1 MVKSEIRKLFQR
13 LSTCIILLV
22 LLAANG
28 FLVWN
33 QPLPGAEQ
41 HYKFD
46 ASHILSLYSALPDD
60 AASALKALG
69 QQDDALLEAMFHETD
84 AGVLLTSDIYAEH
97 KLFSNVM
104 ERVEPIACYDTILNE
119 IDENAET
126 LLLTGRYEP
135 DTFGHRNILK
145 SREQYR
151 ALSDVQPE
159 VLYSGAVELLP
170 GGRITDLI
178 LILFCL
184 LVGLELITSEKT
196 NGTLQLIKP
205 TFQGGDRLI
214 TSKVLAGL
222 VLALAGTFLLYG
234 MNLVIGFL
242 RCGMISMDAPIQSVF
257 GFIRSPWRISIGMY
271 VLGFFCTK
279 FLWAASIIAIVYLA
293 CSLGK
298 SVLGSCGIFLILCAP
313 LSLLLTGD
321 TVGLFSE
328 YRNLDLFGWP
338 VSSFFVS
345 ILGMLLVSSAGFILT
360 AAIHKK
366 TSPIIADRRSKNT
379 GKVGRVSVNLISYEA
394 QKLFLMNGAAWVL
407 VGLMAVQ
414 TVACLNFNAYLSPQE
429 RLYMAYSERL
439 EGKASPEKDAF
450 LEEEAA
456 RFEDLYL
463 QMEEYTSALASG
475 QMQQES
481 FEALSSR
488 INRQLESEEVF
499 LRAKNQYDSM
509 KAQGYDYVC
518 QTGYERL
525 LGPEGQEDA
534 LILLIQM
541 MITLILGLASIHA
554 VEAETNMI
562 FLLNSVPGKEE
573 SRKVKGI
580 LATVYAVIAAVIT
593 FAPHIIAIAKSY
605 GLPGLF
611 CYGHSV
617 PLLRVG
623 TGTVLAGL
631 CIHAAII
638 IGMSIVVAHVVSLIS
653 KKSGSITNTII
664 TSSVM
669 MLIPAAALLRLHFFD
684 RLHFE

>member
-69 QQDDALLEAMFHETD
+69 QQDDALLEAMFQETD

-104 ERVEPIACYDTILNE
+104 ERVESIACYDAILNE

-205 TFQGGDRLI
+205 TFQGGDQLI

-234 MNLVIGFL
+234 MNLVIGYL

-298 SVLGSCGIFLILCAP
+298 SVFESCGIFLILCAP

-345 ILGMLLVSSAGFILT
+345 FLRMLLVSSAGFILT

-366 TSPIIADRRSKNT
+366 TSPIIADRRNKNT

-394 QKLFLMNGAAWVL
+394 QKLFLMNGAAWAL

-414 TVACLNFNAYLSPQE
+414 TVAYLNFNAYLSPKE

-463 QMEEYTSALASG
+463 QMEGYTSALASG

-499 LRAKNQYDSM
+499 LRAKNQYDRM

-554 VEAETNMI
+554 VETETNMI

-617 PLLRVG
+617 PMLRMG

-631 CIHAAII
+631 SIHAAII

-669 MLIPAAALLRLHFFD
+669 MLIPAGALLRLHFF
-684 RLHFE
+684 

>member
-1 MVKSEIRKLFQR
+1 MVRSEIRKLFQW
-13 LSTCIILLV
+13 LSTRIILLV

-28 FLVWN
+28 FFVWN
-33 QPLPGAEQ
+33 QQLPGAEKYYQ
-41 HYKFD
+41 FD
-46 ASHILSLYSALPDD
+46 ANHILSLYSALPDD

-69 QQDDALLEAMFHETD
+69 QQDDALLEAMFQETD

-104 ERVEPIACYDTILNE
+104 ERVEPIACYDAILNE

-145 SREQYR
+145 SRAQYR
-151 ALSDVQPE
+151 ALSNVQPE

-178 LILFCL
+178 LLLFCL

-205 TFQGGDRLI
+205 SFQGGYRLI

-234 MNLVIGFL
+234 TNLVIGFL
-242 RCGMISMDAPIQSVF
+242 RCGMIYMDAPIQSVF

-271 VLGFFCTK
+271 VLGFFCVK
-279 FLWAASIIAIVYLA
+279 FLWAASITAIVYLA

-298 SVLGSCGIFLILCAP
+298 NVLGSCGIFLILCAP

-328 YRNLDLFGWP
+328 YGNLDLLGWP

-345 ILGMLLVSSAGFILT
+345 ILVMLLVSAAGFLLT
-360 AAIHKK
+360 AVIHKH
-366 TSPIIADRRSKNT
+366 TCPIIADRRSRNT
-379 GKVGRVSVNLISYEA
+379 GKVVRVSAHLISYEA
-394 QKLFLMNGAAWVL
+394 RKLFLMNGAAWVL
-407 VGLMAVQ
+407 VVLMAVQ
-414 TVACLNFNAYLSPQE
+414 TVVYLNFNAYISPQE
-429 RLYMAYSERL
+429 RLYMAYSEKL
-439 EGKASPEKDAF
+439 EGKASQEKDAF

-463 QMEEYTSALASG
+463 QMEGYTSALASG

-499 LRAKNQYDSM
+499 LRAKNQYDRM

-518 QTGYERL
+518 QTGFERL
-525 LGPEGQEDA
+525 LGPEGREDA
-534 LILLIQM
+534 LLLLIQM

-554 VEAETNMI
+554 GETETNMI
-562 FLLNSVPGKEE
+562 FLLNSVPRKQE
-573 SRKVKGI
+573 SRKAKAI
-580 LATVYAVIAAVIT
+580 LATVYAVISAVIT
-593 FAPHIIAIAKSY
+593 FAPHITAIVKNY

-611 CYGHSV
+611 ACGYSV
-617 PLLRVG
+617 PLLRMG
-623 TGTVLAGL
+623 TQTVLAGL
-631 CIHAAII
+631 CIYAAIAI
-638 IGMSIVVAHVVSLIS
+638 SLAILMARVVSWIS
-653 KKSGSITNTII
+653 KKSGSIASTVVM
-664 TSSVM
+664 SSTLL
-669 MLIPAAALLRLHFFD
+669 LIPAAVYLIL
-684 RLHFE
+684 

>member
-1 MVKSEIRKLFQR
+1 MVRSEIRKLFQR
-13 LSTCIILLV
+13 LSTRIILLV
-22 LLAANG
+22 LLAANA

-41 HYKFD
+41 YYQFD

-69 QQDDALLEAMFHETD
+69 QQDDALLEAMFQETD

-104 ERVEPIACYDTILNE
+104 ERVEPIACYDAILNE

-178 LILFCL
+178 LLLFCL

-205 TFQGGDRLI
+205 TFQGGYRLI

-257 GFIRSPWRISIGMY
+257 GFIRSPWRISISIY
-271 VLGFFCTK
+271 ILGFFAMK
-279 FLWAASIIAIVYLA
+279 YLWAASVAAIVYLA

-298 SVLGSCGIFLILCAP
+298 SVLESCVSFLILCAP
-313 LSLLLTGD
+313 SLLFRKSVLSLLLIGD
-321 TVGLFSE
+321 TVSLFSE
-328 YRNLDLFGWP
+328 YRNLNLFDWP

-345 ILGMLLVSSAGFILT
+345 ILVMLLVSAAGFALT
-360 AAIHKK
+360 AVIHKRA
-366 TSPIIADRRSKNT
+366 SPIIADRRSRNT
-379 GKVGRVSVNLISYEA
+379 GMVGRVSVNLVSYEA
-394 QKLFLMNGAAWVL
+394 RKLFLMNGAVWVL
-407 VGLMAVQ
+407 AGLMGVQ
-414 TVACLNFNAYLSPQE
+414 IVTYLNFNAYLSPQE

-439 EGKASPEKDAF
+439 EGMPNQQKDAF
-450 LEEEAA
+450 IEEEAA
-456 RFEDLYL
+456 RFADLYL

-475 QMQQES
+475 QMQQKS

-488 INRQLESEEVF
+488 INRQLESEEIF
-499 LRAKNQYDSM
+499 LRAKDQYDRM

-534 LILLIQM
+534 LILSIQL
-541 MITLILGLASIHA
+541 MIALILGLASIHSI
-554 VEAETNMI
+554 ETESNMV
-562 FLLNSVPGKEE
+562 FLLNSVPGKRD
-573 SRKVKGI
+573 SLSVKAI
-580 LATVYAVIAAVIT
+580 LVTVYAIAAALIT
-593 FAPHIIAIAKSY
+593 FVPHLLAIIHAY
-605 GLPGLF
+605 GLPGLSAN
-611 CYGHSV
+611 GNSV
-617 PLLRVG
+617 PLLRLG
-623 TGTVLAGL
+623 THTVFGGL
-631 CIHAAII
+631 CIYASAII
-638 IGMSIVVAHVVSLIS
+638 GLAILAAHVVSLIS
-653 KKSGSITNTII
+653 KKLGNITSTII
-664 TSSVM
+664 MSSVL
-669 MLIPAAALLRLHFFD
+669 LIPPVCIMIVI
-684 RLHFE
+684 

>member
-1 MVKSEIRKLFQR
+1 MVRSEIRKLFQR
-13 LSTCIILLV
+13 LSTRIILLV

-33 QPLPGAEQ
+33 QQLPGAAQ

-60 AASALKALG
+60 AASALKALS
-69 QQDDALLEAMFHETD
+69 QQDDALLEAMFQETD

-119 IDENAET
+119 IDENAYT

-145 SREQYR
+145 SQEQYR
-151 ALSDVQPE
+151 FLSAVQPE

-242 RCGMISMDAPIQSVF
+242 RCGMIPMDAPIQSVF

-321 TVGLFSE
+321 TVRLFSE
-328 YRNLDLFGWP
+328 YRNLNLFGWP
-338 VSSFFVS
+338 VSSFFAS

-366 TSPIIADRRSKNT
+366 TSPVIADRRSRNT
-379 GKVGRVSVNLISYEA
+379 GSLRRVSVYLISYEA
-394 QKLFLMNGAAWVL
+394 RKLFLMNGAAWVL
-407 VGLMAVQ
+407 TGLMAVQ
-414 TVACLNFNAYLSPQE
+414 TVAYLNFNAYLSPQE
-429 RLYMAYSERL
+429 RLYMAYSEKL

-450 LEEEAA
+450 IEEEAA
-456 RFEDLYL
+456 GFADLYA
-463 QMEEYTSALASG
+463 QMEEYTDALSNG
-475 QMQQES
+475 QMQQET
-481 FEALSSR
+481 FEALTSR

-499 LRAKNQYDSM
+499 LRAKNQYDRM

-525 LGPEGQEDA
+525 LGSEGQKDA
-534 LILLIQM
+534 LILLIQL
-541 MITLILGLASIHA
+541 MIALILGLASIHA
-554 VEAETNMI
+554 GETETNMI
-562 FLLNSVPGKEE
+562 FLLNSVPGKQK
-573 SRKVKGI
+573 SRKAKGI
-580 LATVYAVIAAVIT
+580 LATVYAVIASVIT
-593 FAPHIIAIAKSY
+593 FAPHITAIVKNY
-605 GLPGLF
+605 GLSGLF
-611 CYGHSV
+611 ACGHSV
-617 PLLRVG
+617 PLLRMG
-623 TGTVLAGL
+623 TATVLAGL

-669 MLIPAAALLRLHFFD
+669 MLIPAGALLRLHFF
-684 RLHFE
+684 

>member
-1 MVKSEIRKLFQR
+1 MVRSEIRKLFQR
-13 LSTCIILLV
+13 LSTRIILLV

-41 HYKFD
+41 YYQFD

-60 AASALKALG
+60 ADSALKALG
-69 QQDDALLEAMFHETD
+69 QQDDALLEAMFQETD

-104 ERVEPIACYDTILNE
+104 ERVEPVACYDSILNE
-119 IDENAET
+119 IDENADT

-151 ALSDVQPE
+151 GLSDVQPE

-178 LILFCL
+178 LLLFCL

-205 TFQGGDRLI
+205 TFQGGYRLI
-214 TSKVLAGL
+214 TSKVLAGI
-222 VLALAGTFLLYG
+222 VLALVGTFFLYG

-242 RCGMISMDAPIQSVF
+242 RCGKIPMDAPIQSVF
-257 GFIRSPWRISIGMY
+257 GFIRGPWRISIGMY
-271 VLGFFCTK
+271 VLGFFCMK
-279 FLWAASIIAIVYLA
+279 YLWAASITAIVYLA

-298 SVLGSCGIFLILCAP
+298 SVLESCISFLILCAP

-321 TVGLFSE
+321 TVRLFSE
-328 YRNLDLFGWP
+328 CRNLNLFGWP
-338 VSSFFVS
+338 VSSFLTG
-345 ILGMLLVSSAGFILT
+345 ILVMLLMSAAGFALT
-360 AAIHKK
+360 AVIHKRV
-366 TSPIIADRRSKNT
+366 SPIIADRRSRNT
-379 GKVGRVSVNLISYEA
+379 GKVGRVSVHLISYEA
-394 QKLFLMNGAAWVL
+394 RKLFLMNGAAWVL
-407 VGLMAVQ
+407 ASLMAVQ
-414 TVACLNFNAYLSPQE
+414 TVAYLNFNAYVSPQE

-450 LEEEAA
+450 IEEEAA
-456 RFEDLYL
+456 GFAELYS
-463 QMEEYTSALASG
+463 QIEEYTHALSNG
-475 QMQQES
+475 HIQQEA
-481 FEALSSR
+481 FEALTSR

-499 LRAKNQYDSM
+499 LRAKNQYDRM

-518 QTGYERL
+518 QTGFERL
-525 LGPEGQEDA
+525 LGPEGREDA

-554 VEAETNMI
+554 GETETNMI
-562 FLLNSVPGKEE
+562 FLLNSVPRNQE
-573 SRKVKGI
+573 SRKAKGM
-580 LATVYAVIAAVIT
+580 LATVYAVTAAVIT
-593 FAPHIIAIAKSY
+593 FAPHITAIVKNY

-611 CYGHSV
+611 ACGHSV
-617 PLLRVG
+617 PLLRMG
-623 TGTVLAGL
+623 TQTVLAGL
-631 CIHAAII
+631 FIYAAIAI
-638 IGMSIVVAHVVSLIS
+638 SLAILTAHLVSWIS
-653 KKSGSITNTII
+653 KKSGSIVSTVVM
-664 TSSVM
+664 SSTLL
-669 MLIPAAALLRLHFFD
+669 LIPAAVYLIL
-684 RLHFE
+684 

>member
-1 MVKSEIRKLFQR
+1 MVRSEIRKLFQR
-13 LSTCIILLV
+13 LSTRIILLV

-33 QPLPGAEQ
+33 QQLPGAEKYYQ
-41 HYKFD
+41 FD

-60 AASALKALG
+60 AASALKALS
-69 QQDDALLEAMFHETD
+69 QQDDALLEAMFQETD

-104 ERVEPIACYDTILNE
+104 ERVEPVACYDAILNE
-119 IDENAET
+119 IDENADT

-151 ALSDVQPE
+151 GLSDVRPK

-178 LILFCL
+178 LLLFCL
-184 LVGLELITSEKT
+184 LVGLELIGSEKT

-205 TFQGGDRLI
+205 TFQGGYRLI

-234 MNLVIGFL
+234 MNLIIGFL
-242 RCGMISMDAPIQSVF
+242 RCGTIPMDDPIQSVF
-257 GFIRSPWRISIGMY
+257 GFIRSPWRISIAMY
-271 VLGFFCTK
+271 VLGFFCMK

-328 YRNLDLFGWP
+328 YQNLNLFGWP
-338 VSSFFVS
+338 VSSFFAS
-345 ILGMLLVSSAGFILT
+345 ILVMLTVSAEGFLLT
-360 AAIHKK
+360 AGIHKN
-366 TSPIIADRRSKNT
+366 TSPIIADRRSRNK
-379 GKVGRVSVNLISYEA
+379 GKVGRVSVHLISYEA
-394 QKLFLMNGAAWVL
+394 RKLFLMNGAAWVL

-414 TVACLNFNAYLSPQE
+414 TVAYLNFNAYLSPQE

-439 EGKASPEKDAF
+439 EGKASQEKDAF

-463 QMEEYTSALASG
+463 QMEGYASALASG

-499 LRAKNQYDSM
+499 LRAKNQYDRM

-554 VEAETNMI
+554 VETETNMI
-562 FLLNSVPGKEE
+562 FLLNSVPRNLEN
-573 SRKVKGI
+573 RKAKGM
-580 LATVYAVIAAVIT
+580 LATVYALTAAVIT
-593 FAPHIIAIAKSY
+593 FAPHITAIVKNY

-611 CYGHSV
+611 ACGYSV
-617 PLLRVG
+617 PLLRMG
-623 TGTVLAGL
+623 TQTVLAGL
-631 CIHAAII
+631 CIYAAIAI
-638 IGMSIVVAHVVSLIS
+638 SLAILTAHLVSWIS
-653 KKSGSITNTII
+653 EKSGSIVSTVVM
-664 TSSVM
+664 SSTLL
-669 MLIPAAALLRLHFFD
+669 LIPAAVYLIL
-684 RLHFE
+684 

>member
-1 MVKSEIRKLFQR
+1 MVRSEIRKLFQR
-13 LSTCIILLV
+13 LSTRIILLV

-28 FLVWN
+28 FFVWN
-33 QPLPGAEQ
+33 QQLPGAEKYYQ
-41 HYKFD
+41 FD

-60 AASALKALG
+60 AASALKALS
-69 QQDDALLEAMFHETD
+69 QQDDALLEAMFQETD

-104 ERVEPIACYDTILNE
+104 ERVEPIACYDAILNE
-119 IDENAET
+119 IDENADT

-145 SREQYR
+145 SREQYC
-151 ALSDVQPE
+151 ALSDVRPE
-159 VLYSGAVELLP
+159 ILYSGAVELLP

-178 LILFCL
+178 LLLFCL

-205 TFQGGDRLI
+205 TFRGGYRLI

-242 RCGMISMDAPIQSVF
+242 RCGTIPMDYPIQSVF
-257 GFIRSPWRISIGMY
+257 GFIRSPWRISIGVY
-271 VLGFFCTK
+271 VLGFFCMK
-279 FLWAASIIAIVYLA
+279 FLWAASVTSIVYLA

-328 YRNLDLFGWP
+328 YQNLNLFGWP

-407 VGLMAVQ
+407 VGFMAVQ
-414 TVACLNFNAYLSPQE
+414 TVTYLNFNAYLSPQE
-429 RLYMAYSERL
+429 RLYMAYSEKL

-463 QMEEYTSALASG
+463 QMEGYTSALASA

-499 LRAKNQYDSM
+499 LRAKNQYDRM

-525 LGPEGQEDA
+525 LGSEGQKDA
-534 LILLIQM
+534 LILSIQL
-541 MITLILGLASIHA
+541 MIALILGLASIHA
-554 VEAETNMI
+554 GETETNMI

-573 SRKVKGI
+573 SRKAKAI

-617 PLLRVG
+617 PLLRMG
-623 TGTVLAGL
+623 TQTVLAGL
-631 CIHAAII
+631 CIYAAIAI
-638 IGMSIVVAHVVSLIS
+638 SLAILTAHLVSWIS
-653 KKSGSITNTII
+653 EKSGSIVSTVVM
-664 TSSVM
+664 SSTLL
-669 MLIPAAALLRLHFFD
+669 LIPAAVYLIL
-684 RLHFE
+684 

>member
-1 MVKSEIRKLFQR
+1 MVRSEILKLFQR
-13 LSTCIILLV
+13 LSTRIILLV

-41 HYKFD
+41 YYQFD

-69 QQDDALLEAMFHETD
+69 QQDDALLEAMFQETD

-104 ERVEPIACYDTILNE
+104 ERVEPIACYDAILNE

-178 LILFCL
+178 LLLFCL

-205 TFQGGDRLI
+205 TFQGGYRLI

-257 GFIRSPWRISIGMY
+257 GFVRSPWRISIAMY
-271 VLGFFCTK
+271 VLGFFCVK
-279 FLWAASIIAIVYLA
+279 FIWAASITAIVYLA

-360 AAIHKK
+360 AAIHKNN
-366 TSPIIADRRSKNT
+366 SPIIADRRSKNT

-414 TVACLNFNAYLSPQE
+414 TVAFLNFNAYLSPQE
-429 RLYMAYSERL
+429 RLYMAYSEKL
-439 EGKASPEKDAF
+439 EGMPNQQKDSF
-450 LEEEAA
+450 IEEEAA
-456 RFEDLYL
+456 RFADLYA
-463 QMEEYTSALASG
+463 QMEEYAYAYSNG
-475 QMQQES
+475 EMQQEA
-481 FEALSSR
+481 FEAISSR
-488 INRQLESEEVF
+488 IARQLESEEVF
-499 LRAKNQYDSM
+499 LRAKDQYDRM

-534 LILLIQM
+534 LILSIQL
-541 MITLILGLASIHA
+541 MIALILGLATIHA
-554 VEAETNMI
+554 GETETNMV
-562 FLLNSVPGKEE
+562 FLLNSAPGHQR
-573 SRKVKGI
+573 SRRAKGI
-580 LATVYAVIAAVIT
+580 LATVYAVTAAVIT
-593 FAPHIIAIAKSY
+593 FAPHITAIAKNY
-605 GLPGLF
+605 GLSGLF
-611 CYGHSV
+611 ACGHSV
-617 PLLRVG
+617 PPLRMG
-623 TGTVLAGL
+623 TQTVLTGL
-631 CIHAAII
+631 CIYAAIA
-638 IGMSIVVAHVVSLIS
+638 IGLAILMAHLVSLIS
-653 KKSGSITNTII
+653 QKSGSIASTVVM
-664 TSSVM
+664 SST
-669 MLIPAAALLRLHFFD
+669 LLLFPAAVYLIL
-684 RLHFE
+684 

>member
-1 MVKSEIRKLFQR
+1 MVRSEIRKLFQR
-13 LSTCIILLV
+13 LSTRIILGV

-33 QPLPGAEQ
+33 QQLPGAEQ
-41 HYKFD
+41 YYQFD

-69 QQDDALLEAMFHETD
+69 QQDDALLEAMFQETD
-84 AGVLLTSDIYAEH
+84 TGVLLTSDIYAEH

-104 ERVEPIACYDTILNE
+104 ERVEPIACYDAILNE

-151 ALSDVQPE
+151 ALFNVQPE

-178 LILFCL
+178 LLLFCL

-205 TFQGGDRLI
+205 SFQGGYRLI

-234 MNLVIGFL
+234 TNLVIGFL
-242 RCGMISMDAPIQSVF
+242 RCGMISMYAPIQSVF

-279 FLWAASIIAIVYLA
+279 FIWAASITAIVYLA

-414 TVACLNFNAYLSPQE
+414 TVAYLNFNAYLSPQE

-463 QMEEYTSALASG
+463 QMEGYTSALASG

-499 LRAKNQYDSM
+499 LRAKNQYDRM
-509 KAQGYDYVC
+509 KVQGYDYVC

-554 VEAETNMI
+554 GETETNMI
-562 FLLNSVPGKEE
+562 FLLNSVPGKQE
-573 SRKVKGI
+573 SRKAKAI
-580 LATVYAVIAAVIT
+580 LATVYAVISAVIT
-593 FAPHIIAIAKSY
+593 FAPHITAIVKNY

-611 CYGHSV
+611 ACGHSV
-617 PLLRVG
+617 PLLRMG
-623 TGTVLAGL
+623 TQTVLSGL
-631 CIHAAII
+631 CIYAAIAI
-638 IGMSIVVAHVVSLIS
+638 SLAILMARVVSWIS
-653 KKSGSITNTII
+653 KKSGSIVSTVVM
-664 TSSVM
+664 SSTLL
-669 MLIPAAALLRLHFFD
+669 LIPAAVYLIL
-684 RLHFE
+684 

>member
-13 LSTCIILLV
+13 LSTRIILLV

-33 QPLPGAEQ
+33 QQLPGAEKYYQ
-41 HYKFD
+41 FD

-60 AASALKALG
+60 AASALKALVK
-69 QQDDALLEAMFHETD
+69 QDDALLEAMFQETD

-104 ERVEPIACYDTILNE
+104 ERVEPIACYDAILNE

-151 ALSDVQPE
+151 GLSDVQPE

-205 TFQGGDRLI
+205 TFRGGYRLI

-257 GFIRSPWRISIGMY
+257 SFIRSPWRISIGMY

-279 FLWAASIIAIVYLA
+279 FLWAASITAIVYLA

-298 SVLGSCGIFLILCAP
+298 SVLESCGIFLILCAP
-313 LSLLLTGD
+313 LSLLLIGD
-321 TVGLFSE
+321 TVVLFSE
-328 YRNLDLFGWP
+328 YRNHNLFGWP
-338 VSSFFVS
+338 VSSFFSS
-345 ILGMLLVSSAGFILT
+345 ILVMLTVSAAGFLLT
-360 AAIHKK
+360 AGIHKN
-366 TSPIIADRRSKNT
+366 TSPIIADRRSRNT
-379 GKVGRVSVNLISYEA
+379 GSLRRVSVNLISYEA
-394 QKLFLMNGAAWVL
+394 QKLFLMNGAVWVL
-407 VGLMAVQ
+407 AGLMAVQ
-414 TVACLNFNAYLSPQE
+414 TVAYLNFNAYLSPQE
-429 RLYMAYSERL
+429 RLYMAYSEKL

-456 RFEDLYL
+456 RFVDLHA
-463 QMEEYTSALASG
+463 QMEEYTDALSNG
-475 QMQQES
+475 QMQQET
-481 FEALSSR
+481 FEALTSG

-499 LRAKNQYDSM
+499 LRAKNQYDRM

-518 QTGYERL
+518 QTGFERL
-525 LGPEGQEDA
+525 LGPEGREDA

-554 VEAETNMI
+554 GETETNMI
-562 FLLNSVPGKEE
+562 FLLNSVPGNQE
-573 SRKVKGI
+573 SRKVKGM
-580 LATVYAVIAAVIT
+580 LATVYAVTAAVIT
-593 FAPHIIAIAKSY
+593 FAPHITAIVKNY

-611 CYGHSV
+611 ACGYSV
-617 PLLRVG
+617 PLLRMG
-623 TGTVLAGL
+623 TQTVLAGL
-631 CIHAAII
+631 CIYAAIAI
-638 IGMSIVVAHVVSLIS
+638 SLAILTAHLVSWIS
-653 KKSGSITNTII
+653 EKSGSIVSTVVM
-664 TSSVM
+664 SSTLL
-669 MLIPAAALLRLHFFD
+669 LIPAAVYLILSKSQ
-684 RLHFE
+684 

>member
-1 MVKSEIRKLFQR
+1 MVRSEILKLFQR
-13 LSTCIILLV
+13 LSTRIILLV

-41 HYKFD
+41 YYQFD

-69 QQDDALLEAMFHETD
+69 QQDDALLEAMFQETD

-104 ERVEPIACYDTILNE
+104 ERVEPIACYDAILNE

-178 LILFCL
+178 LLLFCL

-205 TFQGGDRLI
+205 TFQGGYRLI

-257 GFIRSPWRISIGMY
+257 GFVRSPWRISIAMY
-271 VLGFFCTK
+271 VLGFFCVK
-279 FLWAASIIAIVYLA
+279 FIWAASITAIVYLA

-360 AAIHKK
+360 AAIHKNN
-366 TSPIIADRRSKNT
+366 SPIIADRRSKNT

-394 QKLFLMNGAAWVL
+394 RKLFLMNGAVWVL
-407 VGLMAVQ
+407 AGLMGVQ
-414 TVACLNFNAYLSPQE
+414 IVTYLNFNAYLSPQE
-429 RLYMAYSERL
+429 RLYMAYSKKL
-439 EGKASPEKDAF
+439 EGKANPEKDAF

-456 RFEDLYL
+456 RFADLYA
-463 QMEEYTSALASG
+463 QMEEYAYAYSNG
-475 QMQQES
+475 EMQQEA
-481 FEALSSR
+481 FEAISSR
-488 INRQLESEEVF
+488 IARQLESEEVF
-499 LRAKNQYDSM
+499 LRAKDQYDRM

-534 LILLIQM
+534 LILSIQL
-541 MITLILGLASIHA
+541 MIALILGLASIHA
-554 VEAETNMI
+554 GETETNMV
-562 FLLNSVPGKEE
+562 FLLNSAPGHQR
-573 SRKVKGI
+573 SRRAKGI
-580 LATVYAVIAAVIT
+580 LATVYAVTAAVIT
-593 FAPHIIAIAKSY
+593 FAPHITAIAKNY
-605 GLPGLF
+605 GLSGLF
-611 CYGHSV
+611 ACGHSV
-617 PLLRVG
+617 PPLRMG
-623 TGTVLAGL
+623 TQTVLTGL
-631 CIHAAII
+631 CIYAAIA
-638 IGMSIVVAHVVSLIS
+638 IGLAILMAHLVSLIS
-653 KKSGSITNTII
+653 QKSGSIASTVVM
-664 TSSVM
+664 SST
-669 MLIPAAALLRLHFFD
+669 LLLFPAAVYLIL
-684 RLHFE
+684 

>member
-1 MVKSEIRKLFQR
+1 MVRSEIRKLFQR
-13 LSTCIILLV
+13 LSTRIILLV

-33 QPLPGAEQ
+33 QQLPGAAQ
-41 HYKFD
+41 YYKFD

-69 QQDDALLEAMFHETD
+69 QQDDALLEAMFQETD
-84 AGVLLTSDIYAEH
+84 AGFLLTSDIYAEH

-104 ERVEPIACYDTILNE
+104 ERVEPVACYDAILNE
-119 IDENAET
+119 IDENADT

-151 ALSDVQPE
+151 GLSDVRPE
-159 VLYSGAVELLP
+159 ILYSGAVELLP

-205 TFQGGDRLI
+205 TFQGGYRLI

-242 RCGMISMDAPIQSVF
+242 RCGMIPMDAPIQSVF

-271 VLGFFCTK
+271 VLGFFCMK
-279 FLWAASIIAIVYLA
+279 YLWAASVTAIVYLA
-293 CSLGK
+293 CSIGK
-298 SVLGSCGIFLILCAP
+298 SSMECCGIFLILCAP

-328 YRNLDLFGWP
+328 YRNLNLFSWP

-345 ILGMLLVSSAGFILT
+345 ILVMLLVSAAGFLLS
-360 AAIHKK
+360 AVIHKN
-366 TSPIIADRRSKNT
+366 TSPIIADRRSRNT
-379 GKVGRVSVNLISYEA
+379 GSLRRVSVHLISYEA
-394 QKLFLMNGAAWVL
+394 RKLFLMNGAAWVL

-414 TVACLNFNAYLSPQE
+414 TVAYLNFNAYLSPQE

-439 EGKASPEKDAF
+439 EGKPDPEKDA
-450 LEEEAA
+450 LIEEEAA
-456 RFEDLYL
+456 RFAELYA
-463 QMEEYTSALASG
+463 QMEEYTDALSNG
-475 QMQQES
+475 QMQQEA
-481 FEALSSR
+481 FEALTSG
-488 INRQLESEEVF
+488 INSQLESEEVF
-499 LRAKNQYDSM
+499 LRAKDQYDRV

-525 LGPEGQEDA
+525 LGSEGQKDA
-534 LILLIQM
+534 LILSIQL
-541 MITLILGLASIHA
+541 MIALILGLASIHA
-554 VEAETNMI
+554 GETETSMI
-562 FLLNSVPGKEE
+562 FLLNSVPGKQS
-573 SRKVKGI
+573 SRSAKGI
-580 LATVYAVIAAVIT
+580 LCTVYAVIAAAIT
-593 FAPHIIAIAKSY
+593 FAPHITAIVISY

-611 CYGHSV
+611 ACGHSV
-617 PLLRVG
+617 PLLRMG
-623 TGTVLAGL
+623 TPTVLAGL
-631 CIHAAII
+631 CIYVAIAV
-638 IGMSIVVAHVVSLIS
+638 GMAILMAHVVSLIS
-653 KKSGSITNTII
+653 KKSGSIIATII
-664 TSSVM
+664 LSATLL
-669 MLIPAAALLRLHFFD
+669 LIPAMFF
-684 RLHFE
+684 LFL

>member
-1 MVKSEIRKLFQR
+1 MVRSEIRKLFQR
-13 LSTCIILLV
+13 LSTRIILLV

-28 FLVWN
+28 FFVWN
-33 QPLPGAEQ
+33 QQLPGAEKYYQ
-41 HYKFD
+41 FD

-69 QQDDALLEAMFHETD
+69 QQDDALLEAMFKETD

-104 ERVEPIACYDTILNE
+104 ERVEPIACYDAILNE

-178 LILFCL
+178 LLLFCL
-184 LVGLELITSEKT
+184 LVGLELIGSEKT

-205 TFQGGDRLI
+205 TFQGGYRLI
-214 TSKVLAGL
+214 TSKVQAGL
-222 VLALAGTFLLYG
+222 VLALMGTFLLYG
-234 MNLVIGFL
+234 MNLVMGFL

-257 GFIRSPWRISIGMY
+257 SFIRSPWRISIGMY

-394 QKLFLMNGAAWVL
+394 RKLFLMNGAAWVL

-414 TVACLNFNAYLSPQE
+414 SVAYLNFNAYLSPQE

-463 QMEEYTSALASG
+463 QMEGYTSALASG

-499 LRAKNQYDSM
+499 LRAKNQYDRM

-554 VEAETNMI
+554 VETETNMI

-605 GLPGLF
+605 GLTGLF
-611 CYGHSV
+611 ARGHSV
-617 PLLRVG
+617 PLLRMG
-623 TGTVLAGL
+623 TQTVLSGL
-631 CIHAAII
+631 CIYAAIAI
-638 IGMSIVVAHVVSLIS
+638 SLAILMARVVSWIS
-653 KKSGSITNTII
+653 KKSGSIASTVVMSS
-664 TSSVM
+664 TSL
-669 MLIPAAALLRLHFFD
+669 LIPAAVYLIL
-684 RLHFE
+684 